1 MVNFFKN
8 DELPM
13 VIFSYVWTNEQATKR
28 IRELN
33 KKAKLII
40 ETTFLQY
47 FSEYFTQMECSKPE
61 PNRDLDFDDFADFYL
76 YQYKNVHIHGIEI
89 YETN

>member
-40 ETTFLQY
+40 ETTFL
-47 FSEYFTQMECSKPE
+47 
-61 PNRDLDFDDFADFYL
+61 
-76 YQYKNVHIHGIEI
+76 
-89 YETN
+89 

>member
-1 MVNFFKN
+1 
-8 DELPM
+8 
-13 VIFSYVWTNEQATKR
+13 
-28 IRELN
+28 
-33 KKAKLII
+33 
-40 ETTFLQY
+40 
-47 FSEYFTQMECSKPE
+47 MECSKPE